1 MKRKLMITVLVLC
14 LSLSIALPASAAE
27 TTSAQ
32 NSIKQIQMTHVNVP
46 FTNESVDQVGQA
58 STKDAVVINGITNY
72 LYPTFDELDSALVK
86 LKSKIPDYYR
96 LVEKQVD
103 LTEAYDRLYTEYQP
117 GDFQVDVEQAVEEMV
132 LAAQNTV
139 GSSLQSTSQIKKLKE
154 DTLEKLL
161 AEKAEFDR
169 FLDIYENKAQNE
181 EIKAYLESNPNPDP
195 EVLAYM
201 LPYTAPFSVSYFENA
216 APSAAAAQTFNITD
230 GTAYAVKWATK
241 KNPAYPDY
249 AVQGGDCANFAS
261 QILVA
266 GGIKMHMSGS
276 VNSGWW
282 LKKIGTANPGYSCSN
297 SWCRADSFVK
307 FMGTS
312 GNMTTNFK
320 SFSAKLKA
328 GDFISYDQ
336 AGDKDWDHVGYVTA
350 TGNYG
355 TYDYID
361 SAGVT
366 RSKSYTTFCVAQHSK
381 DYYAWVHSRTNGW
394 ELLESGNN
402 LYAIVRR
409 GYSVNF

>member
-72 LYPTFDELDSALVK
+72 LYPTFDDLDSALVK
-86 LKSKIPDYYR
+86 LKSKIPDYYC

-216 APSAAAAQTFNITD
+216 APSAAAAQTFIITD
-230 GTAYAVKWATK
+230 GTAYAVKWAKTPNTNQYLYYK
-241 KNPAYPDY
+241 GA
-249 AVQGGDCANFAS
+249 DCTNFAS

-266 GGIKMHMSGS
+266 GGIKMHSTGNI
-276 VNSGWW
+276 NSGWW
-282 LKKIGTANPGYSCSN
+282 YGKIGTVNPLVTCSK
-297 SWCRADSFVK
+297 SWRVADTFVK

-312 GNMTTNFK
+312 GNTCKDFK
-320 SFSAKLKA
+320 RFSAKVRA
-328 GDFISYDQ
+328 GDFIAYDRS
-336 AGDKDWDHVGYVTA
+336 GDGGWNHVGYVTA

-355 TYDYID
+355 SYDYKD
-361 SAGVT
+361 SSGAV
-366 RSKSYTTFCVAQHSK
+366 RSKNYTTFCVAQHS
-381 DYYAWVHSRTNGW
+381 DNYHAWVHSASNSW
-394 ELLESGNN
+394 ELIENGTNI
-402 LYAIVRR
+402 YGIVRR
-409 GYSVNF
+409 GYSISF

>member
-72 LYPTFDELDSALVK
+72 LYPTFDDLDSALVK
-86 LKSKIPDYYR
+86 LKSKIPDYYC

-216 APSAAAAQTFNITD
+216 APSAAAAQTFNVTK
-230 GTAYAVKWATK
+230 GTAYAVKYAVTP
-241 KNPAYPDY
+241 NISAYPY
-249 AVQGGDCANFAS
+249 YTKNGDCANFAS

-266 GGIKMHMSGS
+266 GGIKMHE
-276 VNSGWW
+276 NSSTEKGWW
-282 LKKIGTANPGYSCSN
+282 CKKVGTVNPGTYATSK
-297 SWCRADSFVK
+297 SWSVANRFVK

-312 GNMTTNFK
+312 GNTCKDFK
-320 SFSAKLKA
+320 RFSAKLRA
-328 GDFISYDQ
+328 GDFIAYDREND
-336 AGDKDWDHVGYVTA
+336 GDWNHVGYVTT
-350 TGNYG
+350 TGSYG
-355 TYDYID
+355 TYQYKV
-361 SAGVT
+361 SGVT
-366 RSKSYTTFCVAQHSK
+366 YNKQYTTFCVAQHSNN
-381 DYYAWVHSRTNGW
+381 YYAWLHSADNSWETLDNGTNV
-394 ELLESGNN
+394 
-402 LYAIVRR
+402 YAVVRR
-409 GYSVNF
+409 NATINF

>member
-1 MKRKLMITVLVLC
+1 MITVLVLC

-72 LYPTFDELDSALVK
+72 LYPTFDDLDSALVK

-216 APSAAAAQTFNITD
+216 APSAAAAQTFNVEN
-230 GTAYAVKWATK
+230 GTTYAIKWAKTP
-241 KNPAYPDY
+241 NSLSYPYYPKD
-249 AVQGGDCANFAS
+249 DCTNFAS

-266 GGIKMHMSGS
+266 GGIKMHE
-276 VNSGWW
+276 NSSTEKGWW
-282 LKKIGTANPGYSCSN
+282 CKRVGTANPGTFQHSK
-297 SWCRADSFVK
+297 SWSVADRFVK

-312 GNMTTNFK
+312 NNTCKDFK
-320 SFSAKLKA
+320 RFSAKVRK
-328 GDFISYDQ
+328 GDFIAYDRS
-336 AGDKDWDHVGYVTA
+336 GDGGWNHVGYVTA

-355 TYDYID
+355 SYDYKD
-361 SAGVT
+361 SSGAV
-366 RSKSYTTFCVAQHSK
+366 RSKNYTTFCVAQHSNN
-381 DYYAWVHSRTNGW
+381 YHAWVHSASNSW
-394 ELLESGNN
+394 ELIENGTNI
-402 LYAIVRR
+402 YGIVRR
-409 GYSVNF
+409 GYSISF

>member
-1 MKRKLMITVLVLC
+1 M
-14 LSLSIALPASAAE
+14 
-27 TTSAQ
+27 
-32 NSIKQIQMTHVNVP
+32 
-46 FTNESVDQVGQA
+46 
-58 STKDAVVINGITNY
+58 VINGITNY
-72 LYPTFDELDSALVK
+72 LYPTFDDLDSALVK

-230 GTAYAVKWATK
+230 GTAYAVSPKHA
-241 KNPAYPDY
+241 
-249 AVQGGDCANFAS
+249 
-261 QILVA
+261 
-266 GGIKMHMSGS
+266 
-276 VNSGWW
+276 
-282 LKKIGTANPGYSCSN
+282 
-297 SWCRADSFVK
+297 
-307 FMGTS
+307 
-312 GNMTTNFK
+312 
-320 SFSAKLKA
+320 
-328 GDFISYDQ
+328 
-336 AGDKDWDHVGYVTA
+336 
-350 TGNYG
+350 
-355 TYDYID
+355 
-361 SAGVT
+361 
-366 RSKSYTTFCVAQHSK
+366 
-381 DYYAWVHSRTNGW
+381 
-394 ELLESGNN
+394 
-402 LYAIVRR
+402 
-409 GYSVNF
+409 